1 MVEDQFKD
9 IRSPEKAATNNVVV
23 VGPTPLKLAD
33 YVFTPYQLPANVYS
47 KVSDWMATDAEYQA
61 PLWTTLIH
69 EPTMPSKTYQPT
81 FVPYSPRR
89 HSPVGSEPSDVD
101 SYSSGSSTR
110 LSKTP
115 SFDSNE
121 TKIVE
126 SVVSQSVEKV
136 EAATPLGW
144 EGYLDDELPP
154 QTHGNIL
161 SRLRHSIFTLYRR
174 LFGIV
179 FIANMIIFVIT
190 VIRRDTSAL
199 HLGQIVI
206 ANFFVAILMRQDYV
220 VNAFFNVFCAG

>member
-1 MVEDQFKD
+1 MVENQSKD
-9 IRSPEKAATNNVVV
+9 NISRPPATDNVVV
-23 VGPTPLKLAD
+23 VEPTPLKLAD

-47 KVSDWMATDAEYQA
+47 KISDWMSTDAEHQA

-69 EPTMPSKTYQPT
+69 EPTIPSKTYQPT
-81 FVPYSPRR
+81 FVPYSPHR

-115 SFDSNE
+115 SFESNE

-136 EAATPLGW
+136 EATPLPW
-144 EGYLDDELPP
+144 EGYLDDELPL

-179 FIANMIIFVIT
+179 FITNMIIFVTT